1 MVSGGTATITGSG
14 NIVEITVSR
23 PTVDTLRNNGVQV
36 ESRGTTVNLPPGL
49 AMQIF
54 GSGLGGG
61 NARASVTT
69 FSYDDGAFQP
79 KDPLSSLGTELVGIL
94 LLNQTG
100 IVPVSKLDRDNRVMF
115 QLQRKV
121 RT

>member
-1 MVSGGTATITGSG
+1 MVPGGTATITSSGS
-14 NIVEITVSR
+14 IVEIVVSR
-23 PTVDTLRNNGVQV
+23 PTVDTLRNSGVQV

-61 NARASVTT
+61 NAKASVAT

-79 KDPLSSLGTELVGIL
+79 RDSSTSLGTNLVDISL
-94 LLNQTG
+94 LGETG
-100 IVPVSKLDRDNRVMF
+100 IVPVSQLDRDNRVMF